1 MKIKGVKVRDIKLF
15 NEYVMLTIYQVI
27 FKHLKIDK
35 EIREKVRVVGE
46 NSIIQKFQENI

>member
-15 NEYVMLTIYQVI
+15 NEYVMLPIYQVI

-35 EIREKVRVVGE
+35 EVRKRKSKSGRGK
-46 NSIIQKFQENI
+46 QA